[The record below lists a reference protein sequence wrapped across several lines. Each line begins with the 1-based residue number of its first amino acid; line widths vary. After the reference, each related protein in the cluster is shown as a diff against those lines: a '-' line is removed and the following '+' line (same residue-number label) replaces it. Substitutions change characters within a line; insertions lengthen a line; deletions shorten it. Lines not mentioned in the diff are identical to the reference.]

1 MGHGKRNMGT
11 FFYICAPEWIHGRAG
26 GPAGPSGPTR
36 QGLFYDSGWRNGSQP
51 SLLLDHTAHPGHL
64 PPSPAVPS
72 PLLPER
78 GYRTERLERKTI
90 NQSKSPKTS
99 TKTPWAGC
107 TLFNEALPLTD
118 GVDLLCD
125 QERLSS
131 HSGCCGRRLGPR
143 MAPTHNNDIIL
154 LSSKVTGPSG
164 NLYQETPQGG
174 KLVWKHVRRTP
185 GEGRIQSRMALKF
198 T

>member
-1 MGHGKRNMGT
+1 MEKET
-11 FFYICAPEWIHGRAG
+11 FFYICVPEWIRGRAG
-26 GPAGPSGPTR
+26 GPAGPLGPTQ

-78 GYRTERLERKTI
+78 GYRTERLERKTSL
-90 NQSKSPKTS
+90 QSNSPKTW
-99 TKTPWAGC
+99 WAVC
-107 TLFNEALPLTD
+107 TLFDEALPLTD
-118 GVDLLCD
+118 GVYFLCD

-131 HSGCCGRRLGPR
+131 HSGCCGCRLGPR
-143 MAPTHNNDIIL
+143 MTPTHNNDIIL

-164 NLYQETPQGG
+164 NLYQETLQGG
-174 KLVWKHVRRTP
+174 KLLWKHVRRTP
-185 GEGRIQSRMALKF
+185 GEGRIQSEMALIF
-198 T
+198 N

>member
-107 TLFNEALPLTD
+107 TLSMKPFLLPMVWIFCVTRS
-118 GVDLLCD
+118 V
-125 QERLSS
+125 S
-131 HSGCCGRRLGPR
+131 
-143 MAPTHNNDIIL
+143 APTLAAAAAASVPAWPPPTTMTSYCCRARWLAPLETCTRKLRRGGSLFESMWDAHL
-154 LSSKVTGPSG
+154 EREGYKVEW
-164 NLYQETPQGG
+164 L
-174 KLVWKHVRRTP
+174 
-185 GEGRIQSRMALKF
+185 
-198 T
+198 